1 MNEQPSS
8 ARIALKWGGILGLV
22 LILITLIMYMTN
34 PAGNPSFSVLTLVAM
49 VGFLVLGLQ
58 EYRRAN
64 EGFLTYG
71 EGMSIGALLSAVAGL
86 LSSAFI
92 TFYNVVIDPTIQQ
105 RTIEGAR
112 EQLEKQGMDD
122 DQIDKAM
129 ELAQKFQS
137 PGFVFVSGVFGTIIM
152 GVLLTLIVAAV
163 LRRNRPLF

>member
-34 PAGNPSFSVLTLVAM
+34 PAGNPSFSILTLVAM
-49 VGFLVLGLQ
+49 VAFIALGLV
-58 EYRRAN
+58 EYRRTN
-64 EGFLTYG
+64 EGFMTYG
-71 EGMSIGALLSAVAGL
+71 EGMGIGALLSAVAGL

-105 RTIEGAR
+105 RATELAQ

-122 DQIDKAM
+122 DQIEKAM
-129 ELAQKFQS
+129 EIAQKFQS
-137 PGFVFVSGVFGTIIM
+137 PGFVFVAQVFGTIIM
-152 GVLLTLIVAAV
+152 GVLLTLIIAAIV
-163 LRRNRPLF
+163 RRNRPVF